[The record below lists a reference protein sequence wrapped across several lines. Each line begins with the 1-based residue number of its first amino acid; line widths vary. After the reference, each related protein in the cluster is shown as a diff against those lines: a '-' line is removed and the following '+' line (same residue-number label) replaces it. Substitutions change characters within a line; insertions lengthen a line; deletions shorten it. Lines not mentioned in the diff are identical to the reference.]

1 MQELLY
7 KAIEA
12 ISLLPMSESSYDLD
26 NENYD
31 DLPNMPQEE
40 LTEAQQDELI
50 WESSCKAFE
59 GTKAGK
65 YFNEAFKIKMMLQRG
80 F

>member
-7 KAIEA
+7 KAMEA
-12 ISLLPMSESSYDLD
+12 ILLLPISESSYDLD

-31 DLPNMPQEE
+31 DLPDMPQEE
-40 LTEAQQDELI
+40 LTETQQNQLI
-50 WESSCKAFE
+50 WKSSCKAFE

-65 YFNEAFKIKMMLQRG
+65 YFNEAFKIKMML
-80 F
+80 